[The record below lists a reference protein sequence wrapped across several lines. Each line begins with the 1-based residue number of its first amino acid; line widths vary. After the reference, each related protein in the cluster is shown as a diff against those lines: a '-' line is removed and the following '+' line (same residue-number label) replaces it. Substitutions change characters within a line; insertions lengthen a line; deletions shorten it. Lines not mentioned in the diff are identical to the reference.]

1 MDALPIFLKIKGK
14 PCLVVGGG
22 DIAERKI
29 DLLIRAG
36 ADVTVIAPKLG
47 ASVIELQ
54 KKQEIS
60 WIQGIFDSKL
70 VHGYAIVIA
79 ATNDKKVNSK
89 VSESAKQNQIPVNVV
104 DQPELCSFTVPSI
117 VDRSPIIIAIGTGGA
132 SPVLA
137 RMIRA
142 RLETLIPAA
151 YGKLAY
157 LAQQYR
163 DKVKSVF
170 SSTDSRRKF
179 WEEVFQGRVA
189 ELIFSGKE
197 KQANNEIMA
206 MLEVKNNSSYERGE
220 VYLVGAGPGDPDL
233 LTFRALRLMQR
244 ADVVLYDRLVAAP
257 IMELV
262 RRDAERIYVGKAK
275 SNHVVPQ
282 RDINKLLL
290 ELAQQGKRVLRLKGG
305 DPFIFGRGGEEIED
319 LVINNIPFQVIP
331 GITAASGCAS
341 YAGIPLTH
349 RDHAQ
354 SCVFVTG
361 HIKDGGVTL
370 NWNSLCQS
378 DQTVV
383 VYMGLTALEEICKEM
398 VANGLAANTPAALIQ
413 QGTTLNQK
421 VIVGNLKTLPDE
433 VSSQD
438 VKAPTLLIVGS
449 VVSLHEEL
457 AWFHPNE
464 KKDHVSLLTEPLKT
478 FHDGL

>member
-1 MDALPIFLKIKGK
+1 
-14 PCLVVGGG
+14 
-22 DIAERKI
+22 
-29 DLLIRAG
+29 
-36 ADVTVIAPKLG
+36 
-47 ASVIELQ
+47 
-54 KKQEIS
+54 
-60 WIQGIFDSKL
+60 
-70 VHGYAIVIA
+70 
-79 ATNDKKVNSK
+79 
-89 VSESAKQNQIPVNVV
+89 
-104 DQPELCSFTVPSI
+104 
-117 VDRSPIIIAIGTGGA
+117 
-132 SPVLA
+132 
-137 RMIRA
+137 
-142 RLETLIPAA
+142 
-151 YGKLAY
+151 
-157 LAQQYR
+157 
-163 DKVKSVF
+163 
-170 SSTDSRRKF
+170 
-179 WEEVFQGRVA
+179 
-189 ELIFSGKE
+189 
-197 KQANNEIMA
+197 

-370 NWNSLCQS
+370 NWNSLCHS